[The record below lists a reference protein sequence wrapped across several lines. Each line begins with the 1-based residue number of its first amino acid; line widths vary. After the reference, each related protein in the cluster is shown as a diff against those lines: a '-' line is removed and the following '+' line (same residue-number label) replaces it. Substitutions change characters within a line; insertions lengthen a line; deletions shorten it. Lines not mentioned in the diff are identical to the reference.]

1 MHNCKYCDRE
11 LKSKAGQIRHE
22 SSCKA
27 RDIGGQTEE
36 EIADVIAD
44 VAEEIVCAGLDTD
57 NAGELIV
64 VEDEV
69 VQLEVMGGAETYYD
83 GHPRRATKLKGLLSR
98 TFDKRERHKIR
109 QLIMKV
115 ENETYKG

>member
-11 LKSKAGQIRHE
+11 LKSKAGMLRHE
-22 SSCKA
+22 SACKA

-36 EIADVIAD
+36 EID
-44 VAEEIVCAGLDTD
+44 DTVVLY
-57 NAGELIV
+57 NGELTDED
-64 VEDEV
+64 VEKLKQPSKV
-69 VQLEVMGGAETYYD
+69 VQLEVMNGAETYYM
-83 GHPRRATKLKGLLSR
+83 GHPRRATKLKGMLSA

>member
-1 MHNCKYCDRE
+1 MHNCQYCNRE
-11 LKSKAGQIRHE
+11 LKSKAGMLRHE
-22 SSCKA
+22 SACKA

-36 EIADVIAD
+36 EIADAVI
-44 VAEEIVCAGLDTD
+44 LYS
-57 NAGELIV
+57 GELTDED
-64 VEDEV
+64 VEKLKQPSKV
-69 VQLEVMGGAETYYD
+69 IQLEVMGGEETYYD

-115 ENETYKG
+115 ENETNQR